1 MSIYLPIAE
10 IPIDIFLLLG
20 IGLVGGLLAGIF
32 GIGGGFLVTPV
43 LIFIGVPPSVAV
55 ATSANQIVASSV
67 TGFLSHWHRRNVDI
81 KMGIFLLMG
90 GFVGAYVGIL
100 IFALLK
106 ALGQIDLAIS
116 LIYVIFLGSVGSL
129 MFYESVH
136 SLMRKISSEESKP
149 ERFSIVRFLKLD
161 KLKRKLKTIKM
172 PFVVN
177 FPKSNLKISVLMPI
191 SIGLMAGIM
200 VSLMGIGGGFVMI
213 PAMIYLLKMPAQVVV
228 GTSLFQIIFTTAM
241 VTILHA
247 VNTQSVDIVLASL
260 LIIGGVLGAQLGT
273 GIGMKIPAEKLR
285 LFLAL
290 IILAVCIR
298 LGANLFIEPEYLY
311 SITSNR

>member
-1 MSIYLPIAE
+1 
-10 IPIDIFLLLG
+10 
-20 IGLVGGLLAGIF
+20 
-32 GIGGGFLVTPV
+32 
-43 LIFIGVPPSVAV
+43 
-55 ATSANQIVASSV
+55 
-67 TGFLSHWHRRNVDI
+67 
-81 KMGIFLLMG
+81 MG